1 MANRIIQF
9 AEQQEIM
16 MEREYDIIVWGASGF
31 TGRLVVDYM
40 AEHQTNSNLKWAV
53 AGRNPQK
60 LQQILAGRDIP
71 VLTADSGDEESITA
85 LVQQARVILTT
96 VGPYARYG
104 SSLVAAC
111 AKHGTHYCDL
121 TGEVHWM
128 REMITAHQEE
138 AKSTGARIVHTCG
151 FDSIPSDLGVYF
163 LQKHMLKS
171 HGVPARQIKYRPRA
185 FSGGFSGGTIDSMMA
200 MMEAA
205 QKDPTLLKQLANPY
219 LLNDTLRGADG
230 PDRFSPYFDEDFNAW
245 VGPFM
250 MAAINTRVV
259 RRTNELLNSAYGED
273 FRYDEG
279 SLTGAG
285 AKGFLGATGIGVGSG
300 LFAGLA
306 SLPITRRGLQKVLP
320 KPGEG
325 PTPEQ
330 QESGFFEVELRA
342 KHPLDESKN
351 LIASVKGDRDPGYGS
366 TAKMIAESALALA
379 HDDLPVAGGFWTP
392 ASAMGDALLARLPAN
407 AGVTFELVE

>member
-1 MANRIIQF
+1 MPNT
-9 AEQQEIM
+9 ETT
-16 MEREYDIIVWGASGF
+16 ERPYDIIVWGASGF
-31 TGRLVVDYM
+31 TGQIVVDYM
-40 AEHQTNSNLKWAV
+40 HREYGGGNLRWAV
-53 AGRNPQK
+53 AGRNPAK
-60 LQQILAGRDIP
+60 LESVVGQRDIP
-71 VLTADSGDEESITA
+71 VLTADSHDSDSLEK

-104 SSLVAAC
+104 SELVAAC
-111 AKHGTHYCDL
+111 AQYGTHYCDL
-121 TGEVHWM
+121 TGESLWM
-128 REMITAHQEE
+128 REMITAHQQT
-138 AKSTGARIVHTCG
+138 AQDSGARIVHTCG
-151 FDSIPSDLGVYF
+151 FDSIPSDIGVYF
-163 LQKHMLKS
+163 LQKEMQAR
-171 HGVPARQIKYRPRA
+171 HGVPARHIKYRTKA
-185 FSGGFSGGTIDSMMA
+185 FKGGFSGGTIDSMMA
-200 MMEAA
+200 MMEAG

-230 PDRFSPYFDEDFNAW
+230 PDRFSPYFDEDFDAW

-273 FRYDEG
+273 LRYDEG

-306 SLPITRRGLQKVLP
+306 SLPLTRRGLQKVLP

-330 QESGFFEVELRA
+330 QENGFFEVELRA
-342 KHPLDESKN
+342 KHPIDESKN

-379 HDDLPVAGGFWTP
+379 HDELPVAGGFWTP
-392 ASAMGDALLARLPAN
+392 ASAMGDALLNRLPAN
-407 AGVTFELVE
+407 AGVTFEIVE

>member
-1 MANRIIQF
+1 
-9 AEQQEIM
+9 

-40 AEHQTNSNLKWAV
+40 AAQAAASNLKWAV
-53 AGRNPQK
+53 AGRNIAK
-60 LQQILAGRDIP
+60 VRGVLGDRDIP
-71 VLTADSGDEESITA
+71 VVQADSHDDASIHA
-85 LVQQARVILTT
+85 LAQKARVILTT

-111 AKHGTHYCDL
+111 AQHGTHYCDL

-128 REMITAHQEE
+128 RDMITAHQET
-138 AKSTGARIVHTCG
+138 AKASGARIVHTCG

-163 LQKHMLKS
+163 LQKHMLAT
-171 HGVPARQIKYRPRA
+171 HGVPAKQIKYRPMA

-200 MMEAA
+200 MMEAG

-230 PDRFSPYFDEDFNAW
+230 PDRFSPFFDEDFDAW

-279 SLTGAG
+279 SLTGTG

-306 SLPITRRGLQKVLP
+306 SLPLTRRGLQKVLP

-330 QESGFFEVELRA
+330 QENGFFEVELRA

-392 ASAMGDALLARLPAN
+392 ASAMGDALLNRLPAN
-407 AGVTFELVE
+407 AGVTFEIVE

>member
-1 MANRIIQF
+1 MPDLEN
-9 AEQQEIM
+9 AE
-16 MEREYDIIVWGASGF
+16 RPYDIIVWGASGF
-31 TGRLVVDYM
+31 TGRIVVDYM
-40 AEHQTNSNLKWAV
+40 HREYGSGNLRWAV
-53 AGRNPQK
+53 AGRNPAK
-60 LQQILAGRDIP
+60 LESVVGQRDIP
-71 VLTADSGDEESITA
+71 VLNADSHDSDSLEK
-85 LVQQARVILTT
+85 LVQQTRVMLTT

-104 SSLVAAC
+104 SELVAAC
-111 AKHGTHYCDL
+111 AQHGTHYCDL
-121 TGEVHWM
+121 TGESLWM
-128 REMITAHQEE
+128 REMITAHQQT
-138 AKSTGARIVHTCG
+138 AQDSGARIVHTCG
-151 FDSIPSDLGVYF
+151 FDSIPSDIGVYF
-163 LQKHMLKS
+163 LQKEMQARY
-171 HGVPARQIKYRPRA
+171 GVPARHIKYRTKA
-185 FSGGFSGGTIDSMMA
+185 FKGGFSGGTIDSMMA

-306 SLPITRRGLQKVLP
+306 SLPITRRGLKKVLP